1 MNYHH
6 RIAVVAAGVLMA
18 FGSASAQPPLEVER
32 EFNIFTSQSAAGYF
46 KPVLTTLQEG
56 FASNIYHT
64 ATYAPN
70 WSIGLD
76 LSSPWMVIPESHKTF
91 SAQLPD
97 CYADPSMA
105 QTADMRS
112 GTTTRGI
119 KGTVVQPTY
128 YGSIATPAFSVPQ
141 QGTGEAVFCKTVGFA
156 EGHDI
161 GIMPG
166 LPNLQLIVGAP
177 TRTELR
183 IRVVP
188 IPEGERSILYLG
200 FGLAQQI
207 NQWMNLFTDDPTMAL
222 AASASVHLFDW
233 SSTANATGFTAGVHY
248 SKSWGSGL
256 SVVGGTQFETI
267 SGDFPAVREPLDPSD
282 AQVSAYE
289 EIRRND
295 PITMP
300 FESLNSFRV
309 TAGGSYRAGIVEF
322 HLDAAVAAQ
331 PVLSAGITFWLAQ
344 WGTAEMPL
352 PDPSST
358 IKP

>member
-1 MNYHH
+1 MNNHH
-6 RIAVVAAGVLMA
+6 RSAVLAVGVLLAVSMA
-18 FGSASAQPPLEVER
+18 TAQPPLEVER

-56 FASNIYHT
+56 FASNIYHR
-64 ATYAPN
+64 ASYAPQ

-97 CYADPSMA
+97 CYADPTAA
-105 QTADMRS
+105 QTAELRS
-112 GTTTRGI
+112 GTLTRGI
-119 KGTVVQPTY
+119 SGAVQQPTY

-141 QGTGEAVFCKTVGFA
+141 GTGESDFCRTVGFA

-166 LPNLQLIVGAP
+166 LPNIQLIVGAP

-183 IRVVP
+183 IRAVP

-200 FGLAQQI
+200 FGIAQQFDH
-207 NQWMNLFTDDPTMAL
+207 WMNIFGDDKTMAL
-222 AASASVHLFDW
+222 AASTSLHLFDW
-233 SSTANATGFTAGVHY
+233 SSTASATGVTAGIHY
-248 SKSWGSGL
+248 SKSWEGGFT
-256 SVVGGTQFETI
+256 VMGGTQFETI
-267 SGDFPAVREPLDPSD
+267 SGDFTAVREPLDPSD

-289 EIRRND
+289 EIRRNA

-300 FESLNSFRV
+300 FESLNSFRLV
-309 TAGGSYRAGIVEF
+309 AGGSYRAGIADF
-322 HLDAAVAAQ
+322 HLDMAVAAQ
-331 PVLSAGITFWLAQ
+331 PVLSGGITIWLAQ
-344 WGTAEMPL
+344 WGLESAAPL
-352 PDPSST
+352 DPST

>member
-6 RIAVVAAGVLMA
+6 RIAALAAGVLLA
-18 FGSASAQPPLEVER
+18 FGWASAQPPLEVER

-46 KPVLTTLQEG
+46 KPLLTTLQEG
-56 FASNIYHT
+56 FASNIYHR
-64 ATYAPN
+64 ASYAPN

-76 LSSPWMVIPESHKTF
+76 ISSPWMVIPESHKTF

-97 CYADPSMA
+97 CYADPTMV

-119 KGTVVQPTY
+119 NGMTSQPTY

-141 QGTGEAVFCKTVGFA
+141 GSGEADVCRTVGFA

-161 GIMPG
+161 GIMPS
-166 LPNLQLIVGAP
+166 LPNFQLIVGAP

-183 IRVVP
+183 IRAVP

-200 FGLAQQI
+200 FGLAQQF
-207 NQWMNLFTDDPTMAL
+207 NQWIDLFVDDPTMAL
-222 AASASVHLFDW
+222 AASLSLHLFDW
-233 SSTANATGFTAGVHY
+233 SSTASATGFTAGFHY
-248 SKSWGSGL
+248 SKSWGSGI

-267 SGDFPAVREPLDPSD
+267 SGDFTAVREPLDPSD
-282 AQVSAYE
+282 AQISAYE

-295 PITMP
+295 PITIP

-309 TAGGSYRAGIVEF
+309 IAGGSYRTGIVEF

-331 PVLSAGITFWLAQ
+331 PVLSAGITLWLAQ
-344 WGTAEMPL
+344 WGNEEGATT
-352 PDPSST
+352 PSST
-358 IKP
+358 TEP